1 MNNELYDEYS
11 DIPELIYDYE
21 YEYIS
26 YDDEYA
32 DMPELIDDY
41 EYAYIPELIYDEYA
55 DMPRLIDEDR
65 IGIDTDYEDD

>member
-11 DIPELIYDYE
+11 YIPELIYDYE
-21 YEYIS
+21 YILDY
-26 YDDEYA
+26 DEYA

-41 EYAYIPELIYDEYA
+41 EYAYIPELIDDEYA